1 MCGRSLLIFLLLSVP
16 DCRLELPELS
26 AIISELN
33 WGLQCRTNIIYL
45 EHTQPKDLYDA
56 IRSTVPSIL
65 LSGSANRLTGEMVSK
80 PLLVVLP
87 QPGDRI
93 LERFAQLPTAMQ
105 EADYLLVGQ
114 KSADHWQGLIS
125 GLWSQGYPNVLVYN
139 GTAMEKGTLYT
150 SEDFP
155 QQRLGRTN
163 VSHYLWA
170 RRHWFDDLGGLEVR
184 VALYNNP
191 PRTLVYPEHGV
202 YDGYALMLLRQFLAH
217 RRATFVPVLT
227 PHYRVY
233 SANDCLKLLHLQ
245 QVDIC
250 GDLLAYSNISSF
262 TASYT
267 YLYGYILIA
276 NSPPRSKVIYTVAPY
291 SATMW
296 MTVAAYLVLLPSV
309 GSLVYWLQ
317 RGTIRYGKFVLDALK
332 SLLSSGFQLG
342 EIRGLV
348 GVVLYL
354 TLVFT
359 GFICS
364 NFYLAALGS
373 ILATG
378 LYEPQINTFEELVQQ
393 NITFIIGDYD
403 KTVLQTYDFPDILW
417 NITRVVPY
425 DFITRHRAVFDTD
438 YAYLAHSDRTVLFNF
453 QQQFMKKPRMR
464 PLPIELMH
472 TLPGFPMRR
481 QWLLKQKLGETLL
494 NCFNSGLLE
503 KLAHDTNRE
512 TIRIGYLGLIRSEEY
527 RAQPLA
533 LDFFSMPFYM
543 MFTGLGLAFVSL
555 VGELLVHLLAR
566 GRRASPQV

>member
-1 MCGRSLLIFLLLSVP
+1 
-16 DCRLELPELS
+16 
-26 AIISELN
+26 
-33 WGLQCRTNIIYL
+33 
-45 EHTQPKDLYDA
+45 
-56 IRSTVPSIL
+56 
-65 LSGSANRLTGEMVSK
+65 
-80 PLLVVLP
+80 
-87 QPGDRI
+87 
-93 LERFAQLPTAMQ
+93 
-105 EADYLLVGQ
+105 
-114 KSADHWQGLIS
+114 
-125 GLWSQGYPNVLVYN
+125 
-139 GTAMEKGTLYT
+139 
-150 SEDFP
+150 
-155 QQRLGRTN
+155 
-163 VSHYLWA
+163 
-170 RRHWFDDLGGLEVR
+170 
-184 VALYNNP
+184 
-191 PRTLVYPEHGV
+191 
-202 YDGYALMLLRQFLAH
+202 MLLRQFLAH
-217 RRATFVPVLT
+217 RRVTFVPVLT

-267 YLYGYILIA
+267 YLYGYILIP

-291 SATMW
+291 SPTMW

-332 SLLSSGFQLG
+332 SLLFSGFQLG
-342 EIRGLV
+342 EFRGLV

-438 YAYLAHSDRTVLFNF
+438 YAYLAHSDRIVLFNF
-453 QQQFMKKPRMR
+453 QQQFMKK
-464 PLPIELMH
+464 
-472 TLPGFPMRR
+472 FPMRR

-543 MFTGLGLAFVSL
+543 MFTGLGLGFVSL

-566 GRRASPQV
+566 GKKASPQV